1 MTGQMK
7 RVPHLII
14 NLHRQ
19 LSHESVQTD
28 STIFGC
34 HAEKTLPTSA
44 ESTKCFLNFSR
55 THSPNSQI
63 PASCRAVICE
73 KIMNKSHTPTPPP
86 LATPSRSKSHPGLT
100 KTPKHDIYNRFK
112 SALLVSNNHLNH
124 LSLQIEDQ
132 SPSSPSL

>member
-1 MTGQMK
+1 MSQCKPIVQYLAATPK
-7 RVPHLII
+7 RHCQ
-14 NLHRQ
+14 RQ
-19 LSHESVQTD
+19 QN
-28 STIFGC
+28 
-34 HAEKTLPTSA
+34 PR
-44 ESTKCFLNFSR
+44 KCFLNFSR